1 MSSISEV
8 DDSPGWRRARRDRML
23 AAALD
28 LLRGRRLEDVSMD
41 EIATEAGVGKATLY
55 RYFASKEELLRAC
68 LEEIVASLGARME
81 SAEETDAAVDVRLR
95 NVVGAMVGTFSEH
108 LLPLQLLTRRQ
119 NDLQETWRHHVR
131 DARARL
137 VTVLQR
143 HFERGLAEGAYRDV
157 DMELMPHLV
166 MGMIRSCVTHAG
178 QPDDRIADGICRFI
192 ARAVAAPAASEGRH
206 VAA

>member
-1 MSSISEV
+1 
-8 DDSPGWRRARRDRML
+8 
-23 AAALD
+23 
-28 LLRGRRLEDVSMD
+28 MD

-55 RYFASKEELLRAC
+55 RYFESKEELLRAC

-81 SAEETDAAVDVRLR
+81 AAEEAEAAVDVRLR

-131 DARARL
+131 SARARL
-137 VTVLQR
+137 VMVLQR
-143 HFERGLAEGAYRDV
+143 HFERGLSEGAYRDV

-192 ARAVAAPAASEGRH
+192 ARAVAAPGKPERRH